1 MDSRSQTTPTPSDLG
16 LRIRRRRLA
25 LGLSTAE
32 VAERTGSS
40 IERIEQIETGP
51 FALTG
56 GGLVRLARALDTD
69 VDDLTSP
76 RRPRT
81 PHRAPIAPVLDPMRR
96 EECITLIDARDV
108 GRIAYN
114 RADELVVIPVNYCHL
129 NGLIIFRTA
138 ADSGR
143 AVRPGPGRVRAGRPR
158 RRNARGLERPGERD
172 RPSGHARGEPARPR
186 PGGAV
191 GRRHPRDLHGRRAP
205 PHHRP
210 THPVRVSTRTTKGA
224 SPANVRDAGIKGRGL
239 RPARLTVGVQVGALF
254 TDTMSDLPSDQY
266 VGTTASLC
274 WELCSS
280 CPRSAVAG

>member
-76 RRPRT
+76 RRSRT

-138 ADSGR
+138 
-143 AVRPGPGRVRAGRPR
+143 
-158 RRNARGLERPGERD
+158 
-172 RPSGHARGEPARPR
+172 
-186 PGGAV
+186 
-191 GRRHPRDLHGRRAP
+191 
-205 PHHRP
+205 
-210 THPVRVSTRTTKGA
+210 
-224 SPANVRDAGIKGRGL
+224 
-239 RPARLTVGVQVGALF
+239 
-254 TDTMSDLPSDQY
+254 TD
-266 VGTTASLC
+266 
-274 WELCSS
+274 
-280 CPRSAVAG
+280 SAVAQYDLAPVAFELDDLDEGMREGWSVLVNGIVRPATPEESRLARGRVEPWAGGTRETYMVVEPHRITGRRIRSG

>member
-138 ADSGR
+138 ADSAVAQFDLAPITFEIDFTDEALHDGWSVLVHGM
-143 AVRPGPGRVRAGRPR
+143 VRPVTREELDAARGRVVPWAGGTRESYMAIDPHR
-158 RRNARGLERPGERD
+158 IT
-172 RPSGHARGEPARPR
+172 
-186 PGGAV
+186 
-191 GRRHPRDLHGRRAP
+191 GRR
-205 PHHRP
+205 
-210 THPVRVSTRTTKGA
+210 
-224 SPANVRDAGIKGRGL
+224 I
-239 RPARLTVGVQVGALF
+239 
-254 TDTMSDLPSDQY
+254 
-266 VGTTASLC
+266 
-274 WELCSS
+274 
-280 CPRSAVAG
+280 RSW